1 VYEYE
6 GRRKIGYEREE
17 WEKGC
22 VRMKEGGRLVYE
34 REEWEEDCVRMKEG
48 GRLVYVGEN

>member
-22 VRMKEGGRLVYE
+22 VCMKEGGGLVF
-34 REEWEEDCVRMKEG
+34 
-48 GRLVYVGEN
+48 VGED